1 MSTSWTTV
9 AVSAA
14 LAVAVSPLLA
24 GWSDALA
31 NGDTG
36 GWWRPRKVDTARLI
50 IVAAAALTFG
60 ALAGGGG
67 PWPAWWLLAAG
78 GTVLAVVDAQ
88 RNLLPARLVYPLAVI
103 EAAVLVVASI
113 TTHDAAALSRAGLA
127 ALIVGT
133 AWFLLAFAAGGG
145 VGLGDVRV
153 ATLTAGL
160 LGWLGWTTVMR
171 AQLVTVL
178 LIVVTAAVVAVA
190 RPDLRGRKMPVPL
203 GPSLVLASLLMC
215 WI

>member
-9 AVSAA
+9 AMSAA

-24 GWSDALA
+24 GWSAALA

-36 GWWRPRKVDTARLI
+36 GWWRPRKVDTARLS

-60 ALAGGGG
+60 ALAGGG

-88 RNLLPARLVYPLAVI
+88 RNLLPTRLVYPLAVI

-127 ALIVGT
+127 ALVVGT
-133 AWFLLAFAAGGG
+133 GWFLLAVAADGG

-190 RPDLRGRKMPVPL
+190 RPDLRSRKMPVPL